1 MNNKIVSNPMKY
13 KIDGDNLQMVTLQL
27 GPQDSVYGE
36 AGSMKYMSGNVEM
49 ETKGKGGFMKGMKR
63 KLSGES
69 YFLTHFKAKGGN
81 GLVGFSGNTP
91 GKIKPLNL
99 SSGKNYICQKDA
111 FLCAQESIDLDIA
124 FQKKLGAGLFGGEGF
139 VLQKLSGNGMAFIHI
154 TGDMMEK
161 NLKEGQVL
169 RVSTGNVAA
178 FESTVN
184 YDIQRTGGVKSSL
197 LSGEGIFMTTLHGP
211 GKVWLQSMTLRDLA
225 AEIGKFVSGGG
236 ESSGSTLGDLADIA
250 GDFS

>member
-1 MNNKIVSNPMKY
+1 MKY
-13 KIDGDNLQMVTLQL
+13 KIDGNNLQMVTIEL
-27 GPQDSVYGE
+27 GPQDEVYGE

-69 YFLTHFKAKGGN
+69 YFLTHFKTKSGN
-81 GLVGFSGNTP
+81 GLIGFAGNTP
-91 GKIKPLNL
+91 GKIKTLDL
-99 SSGKNYICQKDA
+99 SSGNNYVCQKDA
-111 FLCAQESIDLDIA
+111 FLCAEEGVDLDIA

-139 VLQKLSGNGMAFIHI
+139 ILQKLSGNGMAFVHVM
-154 TGDMMEK
+154 GDLMEK
-161 NLKEGQVL
+161 DLDQGQVL

-178 FESTVN
+178 FESSVN

-225 AEIGKFVSGGG
+225 SELSRYVSG
-236 ESSGSTLGDLADIA
+236 D
-250 GDFS
+250 

>member
-1 MNNKIVSNPMKY
+1 MKY
-13 KIDGDNLQMVTLQL
+13 KIDGNNLQMVTIEL
-27 GPQDSVYGE
+27 GPQDEVYGE

-69 YFLTHFKAKGGN
+69 YFLTHFKTKSGN
-81 GLVGFSGNTP
+81 GLIGFAGNTP
-91 GKIKPLNL
+91 GKIKTLDL
-99 SSGKNYICQKDA
+99 SSGKNYVCQKDA
-111 FLCAQESIDLDIA
+111 FLCAEEGVDLDIA

-139 VLQKLSGNGMAFIHI
+139 ILQKLSGNGMAFVHVM
-154 TGDMMEK
+154 GDLMEK
-161 NLKEGQVL
+161 DLDQGQVL

-178 FESTVN
+178 FESSVN

-225 AEIGKFVSGGG
+225 SELSRYVSG
-236 ESSGSTLGDLADIA
+236 D
-250 GDFS
+250 

>member
-1 MNNKIVSNPMKY
+1 MKY
-13 KIDGDNLQMVTLQL
+13 KIDGDNLQMVTIQL
-27 GPQDSVYGE
+27 GPHDEVYGE

-69 YFLTHFKAKGGN
+69 YFLTHFKTKGGT
-81 GLVGFSGNTP
+81 GLVGFAGNTP
-91 GKIKPLNL
+91 GKIKTLDL
-99 SSGKNYICQKDA
+99 SSGKNYIAQKDA
-111 FLCAQESIDLDIA
+111 FLCAEESIDLDIA

-139 VLQKLSGNGMAFIHI
+139 VLQKLSGKGKAFIHI
-154 TGDMMEK
+154 TGDMMTK
-161 NLKEGQVL
+161 NLDEGQVL

-178 FESTVN
+178 FESSVD

-250 GDFS
+250 GDLS

>member
-1 MNNKIVSNPMKY
+1 MKY
-13 KIDGDNLQMVTLQL
+13 KIDGNNLQMVTIEL
-27 GPQDSVYGE
+27 GPQDEVYGE

-69 YFLTHFKAKGGN
+69 YFLTHFKTKSGN
-81 GLVGFSGNTP
+81 GLIGFAGNTP
-91 GKIKPLNL
+91 GKIKTLDL
-99 SSGKNYICQKDA
+99 SSGKNYVCQKDA
-111 FLCAQESIDLDIA
+111 FLCAEEGVDLDIA

-139 VLQKLSGNGMAFIHI
+139 ILQKLSGNGMAFVHVM
-154 TGDMMEK
+154 GDLMEK
-161 NLKEGQVL
+161 DLDQGQVL

-178 FESTVN
+178 FEDTVN

-225 AEIGKFVSGGG
+225 SELSRYTSG
-236 ESSGSTLGDLADIA
+236 D
-250 GDFS
+250 